1 MPAVKILCDDDH
13 VSRYCKPSAV
23 DDNTLMPMAAAFELR
38 EDEEYLSVNWI
49 ECFEELNLIAAINK
63 VQWTLQNKDL
73 SIRSNGRFAVLG
85 VKEIKAAI
93 SNVTRR
99 VSRIEHMPETDDC
112 SHCGVFG
119 YSASDLEV
127 ASEIALQ
134 LAIQNVYP
142 PTTNSR

>member
-1 MPAVKILCDDDH
+1 MSTIKILCDDDH

-23 DDNTLMPMAAAFELR
+23 ADNTLMPMAAAFALR

-49 ECFEELNLIAAINK
+49 EYFEELNLITVINK

-85 VKEIKAAI
+85 VKEIKVAI
-93 SNVTRR
+93 SNVTKR

-119 YSASDLEV
+119 YSAFDLEV